1 MEFPRASGVLLHPT
15 SLPGRYGMGDLGVEA
30 YQFVDWLYNAS
41 QTYWQV
47 LPLGPTS
54 YGDSPYQCLSAFA
67 GNANMISF
75 EWLLRK
81 GWLND
86 SDLADLPNFPTD
98 TVDFGGV
105 IEYHNRIL
113 DVSYQRFM
121 SAADDEQKQAFDD
134 WCAAQ
139 SGWLDDYT
147 LFIALKNENG
157 GKAWVEWENEGE
169 SLHKAEALTS
179 ARQRLVDALALYRYR
194 QWVFYRQWGELKTYA
209 NQRGIQIVG
218 DIPIFVAHDSA
229 DVWANREYFYLDE
242 KGYPTV
248 IAGVPPDYFSE
259 TGQRW
264 GNPLYKWDKLKADN
278 YRWWVDR
285 VRASLALVDLVRID
299 HFRGFEDYWEI
310 PADEETAING
320 VWRKGPNIEFFNV
333 LADELGDLPI
343 IAEDLGQIT
352 EAVEKLRDSLNL
364 PGMKILQFAW
374 DDPDNDFLPHNYST
388 SNCIVYTGTH
398 DNNTTVGWWNGEA
411 SEGSKRYFSEYV
423 GHEITEPHWDLI
435 RLGMMSVGHTII
447 TPLQDILGL
456 DTDARMNM
464 PGREQRNWGWRF
476 SGDVLQQEN
485 LRERLKHLT
494 HVYGR
499 HPHEKQKIRG

>member
-1 MEFPRASGVLLHPT
+1 MDFPRASGVLLHPT
-15 SLPGRYGMGDLGVEA
+15 SLPGRYGIGDLGVEA
-30 YQFVDWLYNAS
+30 YQFVNWLEAAS

-81 GWLND
+81 GWLNEE
-86 SDLADLPNFPTD
+86 DLADLPNFPTN
-98 TVDFGGV
+98 TIDFGGV
-105 IEYHNRIL
+105 IEYHSRIL
-113 DVSYQRFM
+113 DLSYQRFM
-121 SAADDEQKQAFDD
+121 SAADAAQKQAFDD
-134 WCAAQ
+134 WCAEQ
-139 SGWLDDYT
+139 SSWLDDYT

-157 GKAWVEWENEGE
+157 GKPWVEWENEGE
-169 SLHKAEALTS
+169 SLHKEEALAT
-179 ARQRLVDALALYRYR
+179 ARERLADALAVYRYR
-194 QWVFYRQWGELKTYA
+194 QWVFYTQWGELKAYA
-209 NQRGIQIVG
+209 NERKIQIIG
-218 DIPIFVAHDSA
+218 DIPIFVAHDSS
-229 DVWANREYFYLDE
+229 DVWANRQYFSLDE

-278 YRWWVDR
+278 YHWWVDR
-285 VRASLALVDLVRID
+285 VRASLALVDMVRID

-310 PADEETAING
+310 PAEEETAING
-320 VWRKGPNIEFFNV
+320 TWKKGPNIEFFKV

-352 EAVEKLRDSLNL
+352 VEVEKLRDDLNL
-364 PGMKILQFAW
+364 PGMKIIEFAW
-374 DDPDNDFLPHNYST
+374 DDPDNEFLPHNYVT
-388 SNCIVYTGTH
+388 TNCIVYTGTH
-398 DNNTTVGWWNGEA
+398 DNNTVVGWWNGEA
-411 SEGSKRYFSEYV
+411 NEGAKSYFTQYV
-423 GHEITEPHWDLI
+423 GHEVTEPHWDMI
-435 RLGMMSVGHTII
+435 RLGMMSIGHTFV

-456 DTDARMNM
+456 DVNARMNM
-464 PGREQRNWGWRF
+464 PGREQGNWGWRF
-476 SGDVLQQEN
+476 GMDVLQQDGP
-485 LRERLKHLT
+485 RERLKHLT

-499 HPHEKQKIRG
+499 HPHERQKIRG